1 MTSMEQAD
9 RTLTDDEID
18 TLLTALSMWES
29 EFRCTGDDWSEEE
42 ALAAKL
48 RAMKSGTDLSTAE

>member
-1 MTSMEQAD
+1 MEQAD